1 MLGVSYSSMDMLPL
15 LLRVI
20 VFTQY
25 LRIIQ
30 LVKYQITTLRIMI
43 IIVIVIIFMVI
54 IILVII
60 IIAIIIVV
68 VVVIIM
74 VINDDLPSP

>member
-60 IIAIIIVV
+60 IVV
-68 VVVIIM
+68 VVVIIIM

>member
-43 IIVIVIIFMVI
+43 IIIIVIIIMVIIIILVVIVIII
-54 IILVII
+54 I
-60 IIAIIIVV
+60 
-68 VVVIIM
+68 
-74 VINDDLPSP
+74 INDDLPSP